1 MEHKS
6 EHHDS
11 NSEDSER
18 LIELFDRACRLS
30 AEERPLFLSEVCGQD
45 KGLRRELESLLE
57 HTRPGLA
64 TSGVKLM
71 AQQMADNHRR
81 DWSGR
86 QVNQYRL
93 LRVLGEGGM
102 GKVYL
107 AEDDKLGRRVAIKF
121 LPESFLANSVQ
132 TRRFEQ
138 EARAVS
144 ALNHPNI
151 ITVHEIGQLEDT
163 VYIAYELVE
172 GQTLRQRLQD
182 SKPTW
187 QEAVAIGAQIAAAL
201 KAAHSAGIIHRDI
214 KPENVMLRADGWV
227 KILDFG
233 IAKRFDLPTAET
245 GGDAPVPQ
253 ANATQAGLVMGTPGY
268 LSPEQARGEKDIDAR
283 TDIFSLSLVLYEML
297 AGHPYAELS
306 AQEKVEAVSN
316 SEEAPSVGAQRKDIP
331 SALNAVVTKAM
342 RKSRDE
348 RFSSA
353 GELLDALNELRP
365 PMQTTLE
372 EHSRMLAQRRANQL
386 LNQSVAL
393 FASDKTIRL
402 SPAALWRIWRRS
414 TVKRGRLESALL
426 RRSLLSALGK
436 VSAIAMLAGL
446 VTLVFAAWYSV
457 EESWEEK
464 ILHDGQADMIR
475 DMALSPDGKTLVS
488 VGNDKAAIVWNVERA
503 ERQTTLKF
511 EQAKYVGAV
520 AYSPDGKWF
529 ATSSTD
535 QKVTIWDAAELR
547 KVKELPGIDGGIL
560 GLLTFTPNGRMLVSQ
575 EDVVAPSKQRIV
587 NLWEVGTWR
596 LVGQLPPQ
604 DTIVFSPESRILLG
618 SFWQTFDLTT
628 QKEMRPSSD
637 ENFGRGALSPDAKRM
652 AAIDRRGVVSFWD
665 LRQFWNFGNRRLIDR
680 YAAHRDR
687 GRAIAYS
694 PDGRMVATGSD
705 NIIIWDAETHAKLAR
720 FAHRDLVND
729 LAFSPDSKRLFSAH
743 GDGAILVWDVA
754 EKEIARNFAAHSG
767 VVRTVSFSA
776 DGKTVASASEDRSII
791 LWDVATGLKRGVLA
805 GQGAPFTGATL
816 SSDGKLVIS
825 ADIYGQV
832 MAWDAATRLP
842 VRSFAPPRKKEVS
855 LNFCLAI
862 SLDQKWVATTFGVYS
877 LTNGQLVVDFLQV
890 RDRKSEVRSA
900 AFSPDG
906 RWLVCVGSDGRIERW
921 EIGPW
926 NFHEVKRQGNI
937 TAVAFAHDSQ
947 RLAIG
952 ESSGAIRLWQVN
964 PLQELGVIGEHAA
977 NVESVSFSPDSRWLA
992 SASADETVKLW
1003 DVAARRF
1010 VRNIG
1015 THKPTV
1021 LAVAFSPDGKQLATG
1036 EHDQSVRLYTHGH
1049 SLWGMKLSESGW
1061 LLKLLR

>member
-45 KGLRRELESLLE
+45 KELRRELESLLE

-172 GQTLRQRLQD
+172 GQTLRQRLQN

-227 KILDFG
+227 KVLDFG

-245 GGDAPVPQ
+245 GGNAPVHQ

-316 SEEAPSVGAQRKDIP
+316 SEEAPSLGAQRKDIP

-365 PMQTTLE
+365 PTQTTLE

-446 VTLVFAAWYSV
+446 VTVVFAAWYSV
-457 EESWEEK
+457 EDRWNERV
-464 ILHDGQADMIR
+464 LRDGHTA
-475 DMALSPDGKTLVS
+475 GV
-488 VGNDKAAIVWNVERA
+488 
-503 ERQTTLKF
+503 
-511 EQAKYVGAV
+511 
-520 AYSPDGKWF
+520 
-529 ATSSTD
+529 
-535 QKVTIWDAAELR
+535 
-547 KVKELPGIDGGIL
+547 
-560 GLLTFTPNGRMLVSQ
+560 
-575 EDVVAPSKQRIV
+575 
-587 NLWEVGTWR
+587 
-596 LVGQLPPQ
+596 
-604 DTIVFSPESRILLG
+604 
-618 SFWQTFDLTT
+618 
-628 QKEMRPSSD
+628 
-637 ENFGRGALSPDAKRM
+637 
-652 AAIDRRGVVSFWD
+652 RR
-665 LRQFWNFGNRRLIDR
+665 
-680 YAAHRDR
+680 
-687 GRAIAYS
+687 
-694 PDGRMVATGSD
+694 
-705 NIIIWDAETHAKLAR
+705 
-720 FAHRDLVND
+720 
-729 LAFSPDSKRLFSAH
+729 
-743 GDGAILVWDVA
+743 
-754 EKEIARNFAAHSG
+754 
-767 VVRTVSFSA
+767 
-776 DGKTVASASEDRSII
+776 
-791 LWDVATGLKRGVLA
+791 
-805 GQGAPFTGATL
+805 
-816 SSDGKLVIS
+816 
-825 ADIYGQV
+825 
-832 MAWDAATRLP
+832 
-842 VRSFAPPRKKEVS
+842 
-855 LNFCLAI
+855 
-862 SLDQKWVATTFGVYS
+862 
-877 LTNGQLVVDFLQV
+877 
-890 RDRKSEVRSA
+890 A

-906 RWLVCVGSDGRIERW
+906 HWLVSVGEDNRVRVWDFARRELKRELSD
-921 EIGPW
+921 
-926 NFHEVKRQGNI
+926 H
-937 TAVAFAHDSQ
+937 TAWVVA
-947 RLAIG
+947 
-952 ESSGAIRLWQVN
+952 
-964 PLQELGVIGEHAA
+964 
-977 NVESVSFSPDSRWLA
+977 VSFSPDGRFFATASWDRSVIVWGTESLEKIKVLRDERGPFSGVAFSPDGKYLATGINVGAGITAIWRVDSWEKHREIPMYSGDWSPLLFSPKNPQFLFNAGQTFDAETGQEVKRPAGFDLAAGVEFSRDGLRLVTVRSQGEVVFYDPVRGEAIGSPHFVHHDNGRAVAFSPNGKLVATGADDIILWDA
-992 SASADETVKLW
+992 ATQEIITQWDHSAEIWGLTWSPDGRYLVSTHDDGSILLW
-1003 DVAARRF
+1003 DVIARERAGDLAQHSSP
-1010 VRNIG
+1010 VA
-1015 THKPTV
+1015 
-1021 LAVAFSPDGKQLATG
+1021 AVAFSPDGQHIASGSEDRSVLIWNVHSGRKEMALIGHQSHVNGVTFSPDSQWLVSNGWDGELIRWELAGRQPRWRVKTSGGAKRISISPDERWIAASEGIYDADTG
-1036 EHDQSVRLYTHGH
+1036 ERLFRYDSSPGVENFLTMSAAISADGKRLAAAAYGRLCVWETEQWRLLGQIKVGDSGGAAMSPDGQQIIIGSVSGELMLFQTDPLARIGH
-1049 SLWGMKLSESGW
+1049 LGSHATRVKQMTFSPD
-1061 LLKLLR
+1061 